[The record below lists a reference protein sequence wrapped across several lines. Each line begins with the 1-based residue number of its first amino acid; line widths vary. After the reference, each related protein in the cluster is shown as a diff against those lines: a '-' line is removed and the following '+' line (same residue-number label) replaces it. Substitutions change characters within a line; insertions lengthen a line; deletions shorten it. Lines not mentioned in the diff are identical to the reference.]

1 MHGLSA
7 DEFLVNVNSTVETIP
22 PTRTGQLRTLQRRFT
37 LRWVSGIVIGFI
49 LVGLDWTGHRDALRE
64 AGRAAPSSPVI
75 NDTLSKL
82 QDRIDLLTIGAVVV
96 LIALAL
102 LLFRPLDRTLRR
114 EGRWMAE
121 VERTQHVENSRQ
133 RFGAE
138 LHDAL
143 EMAADEEAVASVV
156 AQVLASDVS
165 TQPGELLL
173 ADSSEAHMIAR
184 VVNPVAGAAGCG
196 VPSPFDCP
204 AVRRATAQTFTSS
217 DALNACPYLRDRP
230 GGPRSAQCV
239 PVAFMGRSLGVLHVT
254 GSPGEPPDGEAAH
267 RLVVLAAQAGTAIGT
282 IRAFSKAQLQASTD
296 SLTGL
301 LNRRSAEDK
310 LVRRLHAGDSFALV
324 MADLDHFKLLNDTYG
339 HDVGDRA
346 LRLFCDSVRDALRT
360 EDIFARWGGEEFMIA
375 LPNSDR
381 SAAAAVLE
389 RVRLALAE
397 ACARADT
404 PSVTASFGV
413 SDTIMSS
420 HLDQLLRFADEA
432 LLKAKARGRDCVQ
445 IAGADQ
451 QQPSRLPMVPQP
463 G

>member
-1 MHGLSA
+1 MKF
-7 DEFLVNVNSTVETIP
+7 DSTVETDP
-22 PTRTGQLRTLQRRFT
+22 RTRAGQLNTLQRRFT
-37 LRWVSGIVIGFI
+37 LRWMSGIFIGFS
-49 LVGLDWTGHRDALRE
+49 LVGLDWIGHRGALRE
-64 AGRAAPSSPVI
+64 AARTAPSSPVI
-75 NDTLSKL
+75 DETLSTL
-82 QDRIDLLTIGAVVV
+82 QDRIDLLTIGAIVA

-102 LLFRPLDRTLRR
+102 LFFRPLDRTLRR
-114 EGRWMAE
+114 EGSWTAE
-121 VERTQHVENSRQ
+121 VERVQQVEHSRQ

-143 EMAADEEAVASVV
+143 EMAADEEAVASLV
-156 AQVLASDVS
+156 AHVLAGDVS
-165 TQPGELLL
+165 AHPGELLL
-173 ADSSEAHMIAR
+173 ADSSDAHMIAR

-196 VPSPFDCP
+196 VPSPFECP
-204 AVRRATAQTFTSS
+204 AVRRATTQTFTSS

-230 GGPRSAQCV
+230 GGPVSAQCV

-254 GSPGEPPDGEAAH
+254 GAPGAPPDEEAAH
-267 RLVVLAAQAGTAIGT
+267 RLVVLAAQTGTAIGT

-310 LVRRLHAGDSFALV
+310 LVRRLHAGDSFAVV

-346 LRLFCDSVRDALRT
+346 LRLFCDSVRDALRA

-375 LPNSDR
+375 LPNSNR
-381 SAAAAVLE
+381 SAAGAVLE
-389 RVRLALAE
+389 RVRRTLAE
-397 ACARADT
+397 SCARADT

-413 SDTIMSS
+413 SDTSMTP
-420 HLDQLLRFADEA
+420 HLDQLLRLADEA
-432 LLKAKARGRDCVQ
+432 LLRAKARGRDRVQ
-445 IAGADQ
+445 LAGADPE
-451 QQPSRLPMVPQP
+451 QPSQMPMVPQT